1 MVDVSSFEKKYVSNV
16 ELEYGDTIVV
26 TAENIEHLRKCL
38 TNSKFKWLS
47 GHDILD
53 PKTPF
58 DGNEP
63 AFDTNR
69 ILFLDETGTW
79 AREFNDLEPFRE
91 RALKAINYVF
101 IDV

>member
-1 MVDVSSFEKKYVSNV
+1 MVDISSFEKKYVSDV
-16 ELEYGDTIVV
+16 KLEYDDTIVI

-58 DGNEP
+58 DNKP
-63 AFDTNR
+63 AFDINR

-79 AREFNDLEPFRE
+79 AREFDDINNVRE

-101 IDV
+101 IDI

>member
-1 MVDVSSFEKKYVSNV
+1 MINVSIFEKKYVSDV
-16 ELEYGDTIVV
+16 KLEYDDTIVI

-58 DGNEP
+58 DNEP
-63 AFDTNR
+63 AFDINR
-69 ILFLDETGTW
+69 ILFLDENGTW
-79 AREFNDLEPFRE
+79 ARDLDDIDNVRE